1 MQKINEAR
9 QAQEEKVPMPEPSEE
24 VEGPQIAGEATS
36 AMHDV
41 ANLQENEDSAPS
53 LNDLV
58 SSLNVDQARIFYQ
71 VKTHLEHQV
80 QHEVVCAS
88 VVILNHCTCS

>member
-1 MQKINEAR
+1 M
-9 QAQEEKVPMPEPSEE
+9 
-24 VEGPQIAGEATS
+24 
-36 AMHDV
+36 
-41 ANLQENEDSAPS
+41 DSAPS